1 MISRKNPKNRKLP
14 LYLILPLI
22 LPSILISLIKQYWN
36 RYNLPQSLNNTETGT
51 TYLTHQTILKQVQLT
66 SVIKQYWNR
75 YNLFHSSIQY
85 WNRYNLSHSSNNT
98 ETGTTYLSH
107 QTILKQVQLISLINT
122 VLKQVKLISLIK
134 QYWNRYNLSYSLNNT
149 ETGTA
154 AVDLQDLKVEVAE

>member
-51 TYLTHQTILKQVQLT
+51 TYLTHQTRLKQVQLI
-66 SVIKQYWNR
+66 SLIK
-75 YNLFHSSIQY
+75 QY

-122 VLKQVKLISLIK
+122 VLKQVQLISLIK